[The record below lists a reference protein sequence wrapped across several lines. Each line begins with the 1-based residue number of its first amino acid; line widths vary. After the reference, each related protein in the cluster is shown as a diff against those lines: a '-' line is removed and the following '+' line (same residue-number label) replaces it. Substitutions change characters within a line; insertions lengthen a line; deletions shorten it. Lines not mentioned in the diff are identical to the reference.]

1 MYQKVHFIS
10 WTLAGSKSDSI
21 PIDSCVSQLWKEH
34 VDEFIKLNFNTKFI
48 RVATI
53 SRLVKITSTIKIVD
67 HKFNSW
73 RLI

>member
-1 MYQKVHFIS
+1 MDSGWFQKWFNPHS
-10 WTLAGSKSDSI
+10 
-21 PIDSCVSQLWKEH
+21 VSQLWKEH

-67 HKFNSW
+67 HKFNSR